1 MVEKYFAILKYQ
13 DREILMMEKELDFS
27 FSLSLSDSLEREAE
41 SLKLTRSHLADI
53 SHSHNNNKDIS
64 GTTNLFPMEPH
75 RISGVIISGHSQ
87 NYTNLGVEQCI
98 WL

>member
-1 MVEKYFAILKYQ
+1 MVEEYFAILKYE
-13 DREILMMEKELDFS
+13 DRKKLMMEKELDS
-27 FSLSLSDSLEREAE
+27 CVSLGLSDSLEKEAE

-64 GTTNLFPMEPH
+64 GTTNLFPIEPH
-75 RISGVIISGHSQ
+75 RISGFMISGHSQ

-98 WL
+98 RL